1 MLRYYFGKDSVME
14 SYSIINRQITAK
26 LPFFVTEFGKYDCP
40 SEYFTERDGLSSCL
54 LFYTLDGQGLLRYG
68 KGEYLLSKHRVAVIN
83 CRNYQYY
90 STASNDRW
98 QFIWIHFDGKCA
110 EDMVD
115 ILNEGALSVLDFS
128 NRPDF
133 YYYFEKLQKLEQSMD
148 KNRELVLSNLMNDIL
163 SELIQ
168 HHQRSI
174 SEQRYAEHFPRI
186 EYAAT
191 YMMKNYSRKITIDE
205 LAGFAI
211 SANII
216 SSCIFQCVTGDTPY
230 TFLTLC
236 RLKQAK
242 KLLLESNASVG
253 EIACIVGYPDVK
265 NFIAAFKKHVGVT
278 PLQFRKTPR
287 V

>member
-1 MLRYYFGKDSVME
+1 MSWL
-14 SYSIINRQITAK
+14 
-26 LPFFVTEFGKYDCP
+26 
-40 SEYFTERDGLSSCL
+40 
-54 LFYTLDGQGLLRYG
+54 
-68 KGEYLLSKHRVAVIN
+68 
-83 CRNYQYY
+83 
-90 STASNDRW
+90 
-98 QFIWIHFDGKCA
+98 
-110 EDMVD
+110 
-115 ILNEGALSVLDFS
+115 
-128 NRPDF
+128 
-133 YYYFEKLQKLEQSMD
+133 
-148 KNRELVLSNLMNDIL
+148 
-163 SELIQ
+163 
-168 HHQRSI
+168 
-174 SEQRYAEHFPRI
+174 
-186 EYAAT
+186 
-191 YMMKNYSRKITIDE
+191 
-205 LAGFAI
+205 GFAI